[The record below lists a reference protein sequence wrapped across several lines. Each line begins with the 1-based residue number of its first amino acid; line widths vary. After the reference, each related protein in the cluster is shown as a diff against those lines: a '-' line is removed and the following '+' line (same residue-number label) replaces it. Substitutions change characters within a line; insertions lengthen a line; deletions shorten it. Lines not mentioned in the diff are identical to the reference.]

1 MAEYR
6 HHVTGFFADR
16 HDAQNALSSL
26 VKQGLPRDR
35 LQIVKTDSSS
45 PGPSSK
51 DGNHAVLKEVLVDG
65 AIGTAVGTGL
75 GALAEVALIATNVT
89 LFVAN
94 PLLAPLMLLGWGAG
108 IGGLIGATTGAVS
121 NTPPG
126 VGKKHG
132 WLSTL
137 VHDAISSGQ
146 IVLVVQT
153 RTEQETRIA
162 RELLQS
168 SVGDTREVSK
178 V

>member
-1 MAEYR
+1 MDEYR
-6 HHVTGFFADR
+6 HPVTGFFADR
-16 HDAQNALSSL
+16 PDAQHALSSL
-26 VKQGLPRDR
+26 VKQGLPRDQ
-35 LQIVKTDSSS
+35 LKILKTDSNS
-45 PGPSSK
+45 GPAFK

-75 GALAEVALIATNVT
+75 GALAEVALIATNVS
-89 LFVAN
+89 LFVAS

-132 WLSTL
+132 WLSTW
-137 VHDAISSGQ
+137 VHDAISTGQ